1 MRIRA
6 ICPAKINPFLAVGS
20 PHANGYHPI
29 RTIFQAID
37 LAEWIDV
44 SVSQEPGFV
53 CNDPSVPAH
62 NTVTKALRLAREYFE
77 VPPLRIVLTKSG
89 WTQGG
94 LGLGSSN
101 AAGLLRILMTLS
113 RGQFELENAL
123 EVAAAVGAD
132 VSFFLIGGT
141 ARGENY
147 GERLTPLPDSETEHC
162 VIAKPSLGVNTA
174 LAYQALDSV
183 SRPFSMFPTEG
194 LGWQNDFESV
204 MPKEC
209 LVLVEQMKQLGAT
222 RAHLCGSGS
231 SVFGLFA
238 DFEEAQSVAKEIAK
252 NKSIQAVPSKFLSRC
267 DSLIQEVE
275 P

>member
-1 MRIRA
+1 
-6 ICPAKINPFLAVGS
+6 
-20 PHANGYHPI
+20 
-29 RTIFQAID
+29 
-37 LAEWIDV
+37 
-44 SVSQEPGFV
+44 
-53 CNDPSVPAH
+53 
-62 NTVTKALRLAREYFE
+62 
-77 VPPLRIVLTKSG
+77 
-89 WTQGG
+89 
-94 LGLGSSN
+94 
-101 AAGLLRILMTLS
+101 
-113 RGQFELENAL
+113 
-123 EVAAAVGAD
+123 
-132 VSFFLIGGT
+132 
-141 ARGENY
+141 
-147 GERLTPLPDSETEHC
+147 
-162 VIAKPSLGVNTA
+162 
-174 LAYQALDSV
+174 
-183 SRPFSMFPTEG
+183 MFPTEG